1 MRGKNEG
8 VTAILKYP
16 LRLLAVQQLERVLT
30 VIMKANII
38 REQEHSLSNTTRF
51 ALGFYVGKDNTP
63 NRIDLY
69 EKLSDRG
76 QKNASR
82 QLILDSDQDTLND
95 YYRFIDSCPV
105 CGKKMVN
112 VRFNKEEWRLEH
124 VCDNANC
131 SVKGTS
137 ALHCR

>member
-1 MRGKNEG
+1 MLQTCCISLQVAENRSLSWNYSILHVFDRLRGKNEG

-69 EKLSDRG
+69 E
-76 QKNASR
+76 N
-82 QLILDSDQDTLND
+82 
-95 YYRFIDSCPV
+95 
-105 CGKKMVN
+105 
-112 VRFNKEEWRLEH
+112 
-124 VCDNANC
+124 
-131 SVKGTS
+131 
-137 ALHCR
+137 